1 MPVDRSTF
9 HVHAKEH
16 GNFAKLA
23 AIAQQSMGLA
33 RRSDI
38 AHEKDD
44 ARGLQF
50 AQHLAQRRRD
60 RGAIEAHDQ
69 QLTDL
74 LAKFEQ
80 TLHAGKLIVPF
91 DPFCGR
97 AGEVL
102 AAAGDIM
109 ELQLQA
115 LLSTT
120 LSSTLAASSALSVA
134 VSSTS

>member
-1 MPVDRSTF
+1 MEAEIFAPPGAEDIRCSGGRDNDFLEAVDRSTF
-9 HVHAKEH
+9 HVHAQEH

-23 AIAQQSMGLA
+23 AIAQQGMGLA
-33 RRSDI
+33 RRFDI

-74 LAKFEQ
+74 LAKF
-80 TLHAGKLIVPF
+80 
-91 DPFCGR
+91 
-97 AGEVL
+97 
-102 AAAGDIM
+102 
-109 ELQLQA
+109 
-115 LLSTT
+115 
-120 LSSTLAASSALSVA
+120 
-134 VSSTS
+134 